1 MVSAS
6 LSAVTGGAPEA
17 VLTLT
22 DSSLPVANGIVRE
35 IMSNVETVTF
45 GHPPESGLMVIVN
58 NGALHDHMLLA
69 RLALVPIHMDAVELD
84 GYRREAIVYE
94 LRAKCPKDATGLL
107 DVTSRDFRVYDADG
121 KDLGP
126 KQAHHLF
133 PVDPVSRDAVLITS
147 LRRGE
152 EIHVKGHAVKAS
164 GSKHACFCPVSR
176 CALVHS
182 DPRAPA
188 DAEEGEPATGG
199 KGKGKAR
206 AAAPAPEDTEE
217 DEPTHFRITL
227 RSECGLTPKEL
238 LVRGLMSLRGRVAA
252 VVASVLASSQGE
264 PGGSASAASVA
275 AAAATVEG
283 VPVTSAITEVKFDTG
298 AVLHEVRFSRG
309 QDSTLG
315 ELLQLHL
322 LRVAPA
328 FAGYDVPHNL
338 DELMILRFDAM
349 GKDPATVFG
358 DAAKGAIAEITA
370 TLAAVE
376 KA

>member
-1 MVSAS
+1 MKRR
-6 LSAVTGGAPEA
+6 LEA
-17 VLTLT
+17 
-22 DSSLPVANGIVRE
+22 
-35 IMSNVETVTF
+35 
-45 GHPPESGLMVIVN
+45 
-58 NGALHDHMLLA
+58 
-69 RLALVPIHMDAVELD
+69 DAVELD

-94 LRAKCPKDATGLL
+94 LHVKCPKDATSLL

-126 KQAHHLF
+126 KQAHRLF
-133 PVDPVSRDAVLITS
+133 PVDPVSRDAVLISS

-182 DPRAPA
+182 DPPA
-188 DAEEGEPATGG
+188 NANAAASG
-199 KGKGKAR
+199 GKGKAR
-206 AAAPAPEDTEE
+206 VAAPAPEDTEE

-264 PGGSASAASVA
+264 PGGSSS

-283 VPVTSAITEVKFDTG
+283 GPVTSAITEVKFDTG

-358 DAAKGAIAEITA
+358 DATKGAIAEITA
-370 TLAAVE
+370 TLVAVE